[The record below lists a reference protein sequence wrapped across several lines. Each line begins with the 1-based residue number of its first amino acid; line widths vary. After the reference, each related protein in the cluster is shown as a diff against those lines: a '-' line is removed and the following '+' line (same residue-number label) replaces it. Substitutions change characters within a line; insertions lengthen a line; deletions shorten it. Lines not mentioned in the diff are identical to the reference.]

1 MSQQTLLTPP
11 QPDDSDASLDFLRRV
26 ATHCQSQDWLSFL
39 DISLQTL
46 DLCGGV
52 PTPLMCYWRGPVMI
66 GKTAWSDTIPPWL
79 ITAVRFERFLKILDE
94 LEQGQVTEMATPAE
108 IVCALQPYTLTAP
121 LRSDLAELLI
131 WAFGEVLK
139 QHNGKLDGCSA
150 APVLMQE
157 FTDIPF
163 KRIEYSYRDLSLTLR
178 RKVVRLAPSTRR
190 RAENPSHESDG
201 QPPAEHQVQELPLTH
216 QQISLFNLF
225 SPETNSNS

>member
-1 MSQQTLLTPP
+1 M
-11 QPDDSDASLDFLRRV
+11 
-26 ATHCQSQDWLSFL
+26 
-39 DISLQTL
+39 
-46 DLCGGV
+46 
-52 PTPLMCYWRGPVMI
+52 
-66 GKTAWSDTIPPWL
+66 
-79 ITAVRFERFLKILDE
+79 KIHA
-94 LEQGQVTEMATPAE
+94 EMVTPAE

-131 WAFGEVLK
+131 WSFGEVLK

-150 APVLMQE
+150 EPVVMHE
-157 FTDIPF
+157 FTEIPF

-190 RAENPSHESDG
+190 RAEKTSHESDD
-201 QPPAEHQVQELPLTH
+201 QPSAGHRVQELPLTH